1 MEKGKSKIGV
11 VILCIAMLLVGVG
24 GTYLFLNSNS
34 KLITKTTATKEE
46 KKEEK
51 KEELYEYKTTSPF
64 ITGLI
69 ERYDYSGM
77 TNVEIFERYYSKD
90 EVKVTDI
97 DKNYI
102 KILIAIAANQG
113 IVYPSFTSEQFQNAK
128 TMLFG
133 NGITI
138 EDSDIDVGCGNA
150 IKYYSD
156 NKTYIYYTSGGGCG
170 GTTVQSMLRKI
181 TGVKN
186 NGDTLEVTVSAAIAN
201 AVTKKVYKDS
211 ANTQEIVGVTLS
223 ENYTIADADYD
234 KLLKFTY
241 YFSYDKE
248 NNNYYL
254 TTIKKQHKSRVN

>member
-90 EVKVTDI
+90 EVKVTDM
-97 DKNYI
+97 
-102 KILIAIAANQG
+102 
-113 IVYPSFTSEQFQNAK
+113 V
-128 TMLFG
+128 
-133 NGITI
+133 
-138 EDSDIDVGCGNA
+138 
-150 IKYYSD
+150 
-156 NKTYIYYTSGGGCG
+156 
-170 GTTVQSMLRKI
+170 
-181 TGVKN
+181 
-186 NGDTLEVTVSAAIAN
+186 
-201 AVTKKVYKDS
+201 
-211 ANTQEIVGVTLS
+211 
-223 ENYTIADADYD
+223 
-234 KLLKFTY
+234 LL
-241 YFSYDKE
+241 
-248 NNNYYL
+248 
-254 TTIKKQHKSRVN
+254 